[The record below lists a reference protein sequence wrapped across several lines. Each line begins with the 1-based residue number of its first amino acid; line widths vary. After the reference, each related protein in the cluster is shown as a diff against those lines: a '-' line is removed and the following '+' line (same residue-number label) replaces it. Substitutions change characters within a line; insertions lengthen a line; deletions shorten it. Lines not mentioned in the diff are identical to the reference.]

1 LRQRLDRDTPETS
14 DSPKAESEGA
24 DMGTNINE
32 NPAAR
37 QGTVKTH
44 LLAKRVGACNHH
56 GCTIMSIMVRL
67 FRLLL

>member
-1 LRQRLDRDTPETS
+1 
-14 DSPKAESEGA
+14 
-24 DMGTNINE
+24 MGTNINE

-44 LLAKRVGACNHH
+44 LLAKRVGACDHH
-56 GCTIMSIMVRL
+56 GWTIMSITVGS